1 MKIVD
6 LDKILVEDQ
15 TVKLHGKTH
24 IVKPMT
30 ASQLFKFADSWRS
43 LGLLEN
49 ADYSNSF
56 TIQKIFETV
65 QVVIPT
71 ITLEDVE
78 RATPVQM
85 SALIAF
91 IVGVMT
97 GEKKHTHEA
106 NSPTEKKTRFLE
118 SMLPL

>member
-1 MKIVD
+1 MKVVD
-6 LDKILVEDQ
+6 LDKILVEEQ
-15 TVKLHGKTH
+15 TVKLHGNTH

-30 ASQLFKFADSWRS
+30 AAQLFKFADAWRS

-65 QVVIPT
+65 HVVIPS
-71 ITLEDVE
+71 ITLEDIE
-78 RATPVQM
+78 KATPVQM

-91 IVGVMT
+91 IVTIMT
-97 GEKKHTHEA
+97 GEKKYSHESGGTA
-106 NSPTEKKTRFLE
+106 EKKTRFLE